1 MTKRSGNTS
10 SGTATGS
17 SAFVCVL
24 SVWFVH
30 AWILSLLGVTT
41 RNEKFDFQSLTKSL
55 HWFTYLHA
63 ALWRI
68 LTFPWLQNS
77 WNVKRTFLNVFS
89 FHFYS
94 PTFIV
99 CKNLSNLVALATVL
113 TLEPYKWT
121 TIYTHIL
128 PWLPLYWLIST
139 FGENF
144 LLIYLVNLKKN
155 CLWWEET
162 YKRRA
167 IAPAYFACQF
177 AHVTS
182 VKEAKSS
189 KSPEESQFF

>member
-1 MTKRSGNTS
+1 MCIRDSFKVNSGVSDLRIEICGYVVTKRSGNTS

-24 SVWFVH
+24 SVWFVQ
-30 AWILSLLGVTT
+30 AWILSLLGVAT
-41 RNEKFDFQSLTKSL
+41 RNEKFNFQSLTKSL

-68 LTFPWLQNS
+68 LTFAWLQNS

-99 CKNLSNLVALATVL
+99 CKNLSNLVPLATVL

-128 PWLPLYWLIST
+128 PCLPLYWW
-139 FGENF
+139 
-144 LLIYLVNLKKN
+144 IYVKYAPEPGKYKD
-155 CLWWEET
+155 EQHAET
-162 YKRRA
+162 QKRL
-167 IAPAYFACQF
+167 
-177 AHVTS
+177 AH
-182 VKEAKSS
+182 
-189 KSPEESQFF
+189 